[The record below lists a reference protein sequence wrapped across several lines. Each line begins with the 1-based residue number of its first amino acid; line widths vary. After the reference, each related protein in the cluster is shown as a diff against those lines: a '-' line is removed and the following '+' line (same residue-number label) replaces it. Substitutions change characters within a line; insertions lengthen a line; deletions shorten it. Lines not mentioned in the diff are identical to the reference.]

1 MWFENDWYSEIIV
14 KPILARYE
22 KYEYKFRHIRCV
34 MSLKCAHRNLRWHVT
49 RATGGESKMRR
60 EKRDRWAFLTTLS
73 YSSQFLSRAIPPIKL
88 SSWIFYKSI
97 QVIQPSTNDAS
108 SRTLFC
114 GFSCS
119 RTVRSLPYLWFTS
132 PYPRRD
138 DDTHADLDIHD
149 LSCKPSSYIK
159 LD

>member
-1 MWFENDWYSEIIV
+1 MTGIPRLLL
-14 KPILARYE
+14 KPILARRE
-22 KYEYKFRHIRCV
+22 KYEYKFRYIWCV
-34 MSLKCAHRNLRWHVT
+34 MSLVVCAHRNLRWHVT

-73 YSSQFLSRAIPPIKL
+73 YSSQLLSCAIPPIKL

-119 RTVRSLPYLWFTS
+119 RTARSLPYLWFTS
-132 PYPRRD
+132 SSTARWWYARTWTCTISHVSPRVI
-138 DDTHADLDIHD
+138 L
-149 LSCKPSSYIK
+149 SYI
-159 LD
+159 D